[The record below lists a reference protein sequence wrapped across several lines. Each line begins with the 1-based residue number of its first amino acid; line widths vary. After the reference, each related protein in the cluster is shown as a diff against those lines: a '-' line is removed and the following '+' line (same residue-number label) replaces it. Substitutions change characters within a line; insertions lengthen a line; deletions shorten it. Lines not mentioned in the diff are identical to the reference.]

1 MSAPYG
7 ASAGATRGADT
18 GSLAKTYLASDCSR
32 TIDPAHATNL
42 AAFGGANRGAW
53 VRLYGPD
60 DPSCPGL
67 YLYVG
72 TSSGNIS
79 VAVYA
84 NNGSRGTAARPTGA
98 PKATSG
104 AVACPTAGA
113 ISLVSFTA
121 PTEIVQGDWAF
132 LSCDNTTATFAKS
145 AMTFPGAGKSYL
157 AATSHPAPTVPS
169 LTAAYDGWWLSSR

>member
-18 GSLAKTYLASDCSR
+18 GSLAKTYLASDGAQ
-32 TIDPAHATNL
+32 TIASAHATNL
-42 AAFGGANRGAW
+42 AAFGSASRGAW
-53 VRLYGPD
+53 VRMTGYER
-60 DPSCPGL
+60 SATGL
-67 YLYVG
+67 YVYVG

-84 NNGSRGTAARPTGA
+84 NNGSNGTAARPTGA

-104 AVACPTAGA
+104 TVACPTGST
-113 ISLVSFTA
+113 ISLVSFSA